1 MCSVVKLC
9 LTLCN
14 PMDCSSPGS
23 LSIGILQARILEWAA
38 ISFSRAS
45 TWTRNG
51 NFISC
56 IASRFFI
63 TEPPRKF
70 KKKVILNNKLII
82 KNWLERQNPPEPLE
96 IPDNFV
102 SCGASVQFYSW
113 RQHVQ
118 LRDGLR
124 SESLSSELPTAILVC
139 IWASLP
145 WLWSYFIFI
154 LSGLV
159 SSAMGDPLSE
169 QDRRLGHQI
178 FGLCLISHTL
188 RRVLTGKG
196 SMATL
201 FYPSLLPYSRRF
213 SLGCGFSFPLLDF
226 VLFPLLLC
234 PLKLC
239 ILAGGPQPHNWPL
252 YSPANTAPSLLSPL
266 GLSVQTTLWELY
278 SVFW

>member
-1 MCSVVKLC
+1 ME
-9 LTLCN
+9 T
-14 PMDCSSPGS
+14 SSPALLADSLSLSHLGS
-23 LSIGILQARILEWAA
+23 L
-38 ISFSRAS
+38 
-45 TWTRNG
+45 
-51 NFISC
+51 
-56 IASRFFI
+56 
-63 TEPPRKF
+63 
-70 KKKVILNNKLII
+70 KKTVILNSKLII
-82 KNWLERQNPPEPLE
+82 KNWLERQKPPEPLE

-124 SESLSSELPTAILVC
+124 SEPLFSELPTAILVC

-169 QDRRLGHQI
+169 QDRRLWHQI

-188 RRVLTGKG
+188 RRVLTAKG

-201 FYPSLLPYSRRF
+201 FYPSLLLPYSRHF

-226 VLFPLLLC
+226 VLC
-234 PLKLC
+234 PLVRTLSS
-239 ILAGGPQPHNWPL
+239 LALPLETLHPSWGPPTPQLTPL
-252 YSPANTAPSLLSPL
+252 FPC
-266 GLSVQTTLWELY
+266 
-278 SVFW
+278 